1 MSEKDRLS
9 PEALQ
14 NKIQYNIQYGKE
26 NYKIFK
32 TPLKIEEYEEID
44 KYIKNKKISKA
55 DFIRLAYDK
64 LKNTK

>member
-1 MSEKDRLS
+1 MSERDRLS

-44 KYIKNKKISKA
+44 KYIKSKNISKA
-55 DFIRLAYDK
+55 DFIRLAYEK